1 MKCLIVA
8 AGQGSRLREKADLKP
23 LVPLAGMPLI
33 EHVIARVHAAGI
45 DEFLVV
51 SGYRGTELRPE
62 LDAIAARRHVR
73 LGHVVNDEWQRANGV
88 SLLKGRP
95 YLDEPFLLVMCDH
108 LVDPDIVRILVKAP
122 LEPGSV
128 ILAVDFNID
137 DPLNDPLDVTRV
149 RCEGRRIRTIGKL
162 LPDYNA
168 FDTGIFLCSP
178 GMFEALGQS
187 QAAGDDTISGAM
199 NVLAG
204 WDRAFVLDIG
214 DRLWVDV
221 DDPVDFAK
229 AETLLQSGRL

>member
-51 SGYRGTELRPE
+51 SGYRGADLRPE

-73 LGHVVNDEWQRANGV
+73 LDHVVNDEWRRANGV

-108 LVDPDIVRILVKAP
+108 LVDPDIVRMLVETP
-122 LEPGSV
+122 LELGSV

-137 DPLNDPLDVTRV
+137 DPLNDPDDVTRV
-149 RCEGRRIRTIGKL
+149 KSSEGRIERIGKL
-162 LPDYNA
+162 LPEFNCY
-168 FDTGIFLCSP
+168 DTGVFLCTP
-178 GMFEALGQS
+178 VMFNALRES
-187 QAAGDDTISGAM
+187 QAAGDDSISGAM
-199 NVLAG
+199 NVLSRWKKAY
-204 WDRAFVLDIG
+204 VLDIG
-214 DRLWVDV
+214 NKLWIDV
-221 DDPVDFAK
+221 DDAIALGK
-229 AETLLQSGRL
+229 AEELLDSGRL